1 MVRGREREVR
11 GQEGC
16 GSAGARNPRS
26 HSCSELRNCVEVE
39 VAVLGSR
46 P

>member
-1 MVRGREREVR
+1 MRGREREVR
-11 GQEGC
+11 VREGG

-26 HSCSELRNCVEVE
+26 HSCSEFSCVEVE